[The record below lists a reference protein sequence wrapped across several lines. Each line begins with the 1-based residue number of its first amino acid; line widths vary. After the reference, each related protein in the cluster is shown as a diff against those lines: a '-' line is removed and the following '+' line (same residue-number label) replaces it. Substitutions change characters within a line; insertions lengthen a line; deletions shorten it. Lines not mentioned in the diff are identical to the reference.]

1 MAAKMQARAV
11 GREES
16 PAAITAI
23 RAPAVREESPAAV
36 RGATAVLA
44 AVRAHAED
52 AEGRAELYKLRS
64 ALLTTGGVKS
74 ALDSMSPER
83 SLVSVVLAR
92 YEPLCLDSRDTVAR
106 RALGARWADAS
117 FRWARSRGGRSVSLL
132 CWLAAAFAFP
142 GTLFGQ
148 LDPYVGIAVWALVFF
163 DTAFKASVFYIFP
176 LVRLC
181 LLSFDFWFSFANLA
195 IIAAGSYLI
204 FEDRGTGATI
214 AMFLGILAPVTLM
227 GDCLV
232 RRSRLST
239 LLYSIMLLLSLTG
252 SGGVFFRLFPGVRE
266 VTIRVLAE
274 PVSVSNLTC
283 SAGIAFAVFAA
294 SFIHTSLRYPDRLV
308 LLTGLCCVKMR
319 RAAAREICQIYSLQD
334 HLVAIASHNA
344 RGNAVAPLPQ
354 SLRALGDAAD
364 VALREA
370 GGDDAAARQLLLR
383 VLDELIVE
391 SEQPHRRST
400 IEIQSQ
406 VLERGRAPGENE
418 DAFERVLLPAFV
430 PIVIDPRRTV
440 ATALG
445 GAGFSALVL
454 RACRSPLFVG
464 LTVVVLPALYAVFLA
479 LFCAREPAAPLIAVA
494 IAVQIVAVPL
504 NTAQILLFNTELLER
519 VVLRSFDVCFLLGNM
534 YLTGVTGFF
543 LFKDNARSV
552 LWLIAHLQASTYMFH
567 DAAPAS
573 RRSQRVNAL
582 ALAGYAL
589 SQSFAVVAMWTHLFD
604 TTDHE
609 VYLFGGSF
617 STKSWC
623 LAGQANVAVMSTRF
637 AVRALRDHRNLT
649 FSLGLI
655 RVRLPEA
662 EARRIKVVMMAE
674 RHLNYKPQAPLSSCP
689 EPRTPAAGDDDSK
702 RIVHNS

>member
-1 MAAKMQARAV
+1 MEARAA

-23 RAPAVREESPAAV
+23 RGAPAVREESPAAV

-52 AEGRAELYKLRS
+52 AEGRAELYELRS
-64 ALLTTGGVKS
+64 ALLMTGGVK
-74 ALDSMSPER
+74 ATLDRMSPER

-92 YEPLCLDSRDTVAR
+92 YEPLCLDSHDTVAR

-132 CWLAAAFAFP
+132 CWLALALAFP
-142 GTLFGQ
+142 GALFGL
-148 LDPYVGIAVWALVFF
+148 LDPYVGIAVLAFIF
-163 DTAFKASVFYIFP
+163 CDTTFKASVFYIFP

-181 LLSFDFWFSFANLA
+181 LLSFNFWYLCANLA
-195 IIAAGSYLI
+195 MVAAGAYLI
-204 FEDRGTGATI
+204 FEDRGTGVI
-214 AMFLGILAPVTLM
+214 VAMVLGTLGPTTVM

-232 RRSRLST
+232 RRSRLSA
-239 LLYSIMLLLSLTG
+239 LMYSVSLLLSLTG
-252 SGGVFFRLFPGVRE
+252 SGGVFFRLFPGMHE

-283 SAGIAFAVFAA
+283 SAGIAFAVFLA

-308 LLTGLCCVKMR
+308 ILTGLRCVKMR
-319 RAAAREICQIYSLQD
+319 RAAAREICQVYSLQD
-334 HLVAIASHNA
+334 HLVAIYNA

-354 SLRALGDAAD
+354 SPRALGDAAD

-370 GGDDAAARQLLLR
+370 GGDDAAARQLRLR
-383 VLDELIVE
+383 VLDELI
-391 SEQPHRRST
+391 SEQPLRRCT
-400 IEIQSQ
+400 MEIQGQ
-406 VLERGRAPGENE
+406 VLERWRAPGEDE
-418 DAFERVLLPAFV
+418 DAFQRVLLPAFV
-430 PIVIDPRRTV
+430 PIVVDPRRTV

-445 GAGFSALVL
+445 GAGFSALVY
-454 RACRSPLFVG
+454 RACRSPLLVG

-494 IAVQIVAVPL
+494 IALQTVALPL
-504 NTAQILLFNTELLER
+504 NTAQILLLNTELLER
-519 VVLRSFDVCFLLGNM
+519 VVLRSFDVWFLLGNL
-534 YLTGVTGFF
+534 YLVGVTGFF
-543 LFKDNARSV
+543 LFKDNTRSV
-552 LWLIAHLQASTYMFH
+552 MWLIAHLQVSTYFFQ

-573 RRSQRVNAL
+573 RRSKRVNAL

-589 SQSFAVVAMWTHLFD
+589 SQCFAVVAMWTQLFD
-604 TTDHE
+604 TTGHE
-609 VYLFGGSF
+609 VHLFGVPV

-623 LAGQANVAVMSTRF
+623 LAGQANVAVLSTRF
-637 AVRALRDHRNLT
+637 AVRALWDHRNLT

-662 EARRIKVVMMAE
+662 EAREIKAVMMAE
-674 RHLNYKPQAPLSSCP
+674 RLLHYKPQAPLSSCP
-689 EPRTPAAGDDDSK
+689 EPRTPAAGDDDK
-702 RIVHNS
+702 IDNS